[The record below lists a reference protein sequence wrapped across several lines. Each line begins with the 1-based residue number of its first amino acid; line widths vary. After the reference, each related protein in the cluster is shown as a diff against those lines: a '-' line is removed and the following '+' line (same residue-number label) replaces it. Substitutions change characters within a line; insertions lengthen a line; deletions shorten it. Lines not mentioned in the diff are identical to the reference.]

1 MELNFFESDAV
12 PQPRD
17 KVKITQ
23 LSAQPYPDGWRVRIM
38 LSVTPFQERPNL
50 EVEVVTADNKPIAEM
65 SIIETMHHVME
76 FTVHI
81 RGTQNPAGD
90 YLLRAEL
97 YYDDHANV
105 QHRLE
110 VPFTVAARA

>member
-65 SIIETMHHVME
+65 SIIETMH
-76 FTVHI
+76 
-81 RGTQNPAGD
+81 PAGD